1 MKSLKW
7 YVSNTWS
14 KWSLTTK
21 IFFLLAI
28 LSLILWGISESRAVS
43 YNETRELMIESA
55 KISAQMNIDADL
67 NEILY
72 DKTSYNL
79 SEIRVIAKEF
89 KLKAKN
95 DYDKAFVFYNL
106 GEYHSAIY
114 HFNQSLSEY
123 NGDQEFFIGVSYL
136 YLNKTTLAREWLN
149 KCTKNLEFPLNWQCQ
164 SNLAYSYILE
174 NDFEN
179 AIINYNK
186 AISVFPNNFDYFAI
200 GTTYMKIKS
209 NESHIEAIKYFNL
222 ILSSDKNWTKGDI
235 YNYKPS
241 KNSILLN
248 KGVALMRLNKLN
260 ESIEIFL
267 QLLEDGRSDTTI
279 YHNLAI
285 NYYKLGNYDNS
296 LYYVTKSLEINPSN
310 DESLMLLQEILIK
323 Q

>member
-1 MKSLKW
+1 MSEFVKDVTDRNFETDVLKSDVPVLVDFW
-7 YVSNTWS
+7 ATWCGPC
-14 KWSLTTK
+14 
-21 IFFLLAI
+21 I
-28 LSLILWGISESRAVS
+28 
-43 YNETRELMIESA
+43 
-55 KISAQMNIDADL
+55 
-67 NEILY
+67 
-72 DKTSYNL
+72 
-79 SEIRVIAKEF
+79 
-89 KLKAKN
+89 KAMPDVK
-95 DYDKAFVFYNL
+95 
-106 GEYHSAIY
+106 
-114 HFNQSLSEY
+114 
-123 NGDQEFFIGVSYL
+123 
-136 YLNKTTLAREWLN
+136 
-149 KCTKNLEFPLNWQCQ
+149 
-164 SNLAYSYILE
+164 
-174 NDFEN
+174 
-179 AIINYNK
+179 K